1 MFNAST
7 FDPRHFTPK
16 AKEDSAAVGLSQW
29 LHFCKWIGCFKKG
42 AICSQATR
50 SVQSGALERLDF
62 GSRMEELSH
71 PQSGEAERYSRWFP
85 KISQHVS
92 LLLMAMMKISSMR
105 LGISRLVGYTD
116 VAGCSF

>member
-1 MFNAST
+1 
-7 FDPRHFTPK
+7 
-16 AKEDSAAVGLSQW
+16 
-29 LHFCKWIGCFKKG
+29 
-42 AICSQATR
+42 
-50 SVQSGALERLDF
+50 
-62 GSRMEELSH
+62 MEELSH